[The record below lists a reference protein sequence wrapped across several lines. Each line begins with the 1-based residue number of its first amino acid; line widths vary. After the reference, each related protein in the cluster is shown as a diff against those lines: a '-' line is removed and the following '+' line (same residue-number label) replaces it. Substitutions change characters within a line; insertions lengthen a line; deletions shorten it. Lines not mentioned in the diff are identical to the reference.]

1 MYIKPTRSDELYHH
15 GILGQKW
22 GVRRYQNEDGSLTS
36 AGRRRFNK
44 VAKSEKESERVKKD
58 ALHTL
63 NLDLKKSDKKYAK
76 ATAKFEKTND
86 VTYEDKAK
94 KYLANSKDLK
104 RKIKNIETDKWK
116 AGQEYCTI
124 NKSMRIPYAYVGLT
138 GPKVKIAHIPKHKVV
153 VAK

>member
-1 MYIKPTRSDELYHH
+1 MYSKPIRSNELYHH
-15 GILGQKW
+15 GILGQRW

-44 VAKSEKESERVKKD
+44 VTKSEKESEKVKKD
-58 ALHTL
+58 ALRTL
-63 NLDLKKSDKKYAK
+63 NKDLKKSEKKYVK
-76 ATAKFEKTND
+76 VTEKFEKTND

-94 KYLANSKDLK
+94 KYLSQSNALK
-104 RKIKNIETDKWK
+104 KKIRNIESDKWK

-124 NKSMRIPYAYVGLT
+124 NKSMKIPYAYVGLT
-138 GPKVKIAHIPKHKVV
+138 GPKVKIAHIPKHKVI

>member
-1 MYIKPTRSDELYHH
+1 MYTKPTRSDELYHH
-15 GILGQKW
+15 GILGQRW
-22 GVRRYQNEDGSLTS
+22 GVRHYQNEDGSLTS

-44 VAKSEKESERVKKD
+44 VAKSEKESNRVKKD

-63 NLDLKKSDKKYAK
+63 NQDLKKSDKKYAK
-76 ATAKFEKTND
+76 AIAKFEKTND

-94 KYLANSKDLK
+94 KYLANSKMLK
-104 RKIKNIETDKWK
+104 RKIRNIETDKWK

>member
-15 GILGQKW
+15 GILGQRW

-44 VAKSEKESERVKKD
+44 VAKSDKESNRVKKD

-63 NLDLKKSDKKYAK
+63 NKDLSKSEKKYAK

-86 VTYEDKAK
+86 ATYEDKAK
-94 KYLANSKDLK
+94 NYLSQSKALK

-116 AGQEYCTI
+116 AGQDYCTT
-124 NKSMRIPYAYVGLT
+124 NQSMRIPYAYVGLT
-138 GPKVKIAHIPKHKVV
+138 GPKVKIAHIPKHKVI